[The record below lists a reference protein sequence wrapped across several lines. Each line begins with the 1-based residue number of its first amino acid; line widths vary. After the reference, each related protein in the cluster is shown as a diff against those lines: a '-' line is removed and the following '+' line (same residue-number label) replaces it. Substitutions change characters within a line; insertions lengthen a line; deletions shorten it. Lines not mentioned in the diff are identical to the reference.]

1 MKLHVYGYINKIRS
15 NRTLEVECR
24 RNIEFMCLVNAITL
38 DHGTIDG
45 FVKEN
50 GKAFHNTLQQ
60 LTPIF
65 KDWGL
70 IAG

>member
-1 MKLHVYGYINKIRS
+1 
-15 NRTLEVECR
+15 
-24 RNIEFMCLVNAITL
+24 MCLVNAKTL
-38 DHGTIDG
+38 DHGTIAG

-50 GKAFHNTLQQ
+50 GKAFNNTLQQ